1 MADPRVSL
9 RRRISRF
16 ERRFILDFAD
26 AANQSNASGRD
37 KLWRQV
43 IDKLDPWKNNWNV
56 ITVAEYLRRYK
67 VRIPLPTWSRLETHA
82 PPVAAFAQSEADPEP
97 HEIDDFDLSDP
108 GETSIEELL
117 GDPDEPVRP
126 EAAEATPDDPDDILP
141 GLRIISDIAQMM
153 FRNRS

>member
-26 AANQSNASGRD
+26 AINQSNVCDRD

-56 ITVAEYLRRYK
+56 ITVAEYLRLSK
-67 VRIPLPTWSRLETHA
+67 VKVSLPTWSRLQTHS
-82 PPVAAFAQSEADPEP
+82 PPVAAFAQSEADLEP
-97 HEIDDFDLSDP
+97 RDIDNFDLSDR
-108 GETSIEELL
+108 GET
-117 GDPDEPVRP
+117 
-126 EAAEATPDDPDDILP
+126 AWH
-141 GLRIISDIAQMM
+141 
-153 FRNRS
+153 